1 MRKYQRWFK
10 KTGSKGP
17 DDEKCQRGLVNSV
30 RFFICIIRLDR
41 NAINYNRKEKQ
52 TFGRLKA
59 QLRDVYC

>member
-10 KTGSKGP
+10 KTGSKGL
-17 DDEKCQRGLVNSV
+17 DEKCQRELVNSV

-52 TFGRLKA
+52 TFGRLKVE
-59 QLRDVYC
+59 LRDF